1 MKNKTVFVACDT
13 SNLDQIKKIIKYTKS
28 NKLKIIPKFGM
39 QFFYSKIGRKF
50 LEKVKTEFWLDLKIN
65 DIPQTALSAIDS
77 LKDLKKCKYITV
89 HANGGLQMLKAVK
102 KKAKKINKSLK
113 IFGVT
118 VLTSLD
124 NKSLK
129 QIGYTKNVKQL
140 VLKQAALIKKSGCD
154 GIVCSAQEA
163 LMVRKK
169 YKNLLIITPGIRLPG
184 DSSNDQMRI
193 MTPKQAFK
201 NKVSGIVIGRSL
213 TKGNIKNNT
222 IKLIDHLNKW
232 SKVARFVV

>member
-1 MKNKTVFVACDT
+1 MKNKTIFVACDT
-13 SNLDQIKKIIKYTKS
+13 SNLNEIKKIINQTNSK
-28 NKLKIIPKFGM
+28 KLKIIPKFGL
-39 QFFYSKIGRKF
+39 QFFYSKNGRKF
-50 LEKVKTEFWLDLKIN
+50 LEKFKKDFWLDLKIN

-89 HANGGLQMLKAVK
+89 HVNGGLEMLKSIK
-102 KKAKKINKSLK
+102 RKTNKINKNLKVLGVTILTSLNNKSLK
-113 IFGVT
+113 E
-118 VLTSLD
+118 
-124 NKSLK
+124 
-129 QIGYTKNVKQL
+129 IGHTKNVKQL
-140 VLKQAALIKKSGCD
+140 VLRQAALIKKSGCD

-163 LMVRKK
+163 MIVRKRH
-169 YKNLLIITPGIRLPG
+169 KNLLIVTPGIRLPG

-222 IKLIDHLNKW
+222 IKLIDHLNK
-232 SKVARFVV
+232 